1 MKNAEQF
8 RLTKRQLP
16 QQEQRSRWR
25 SRLSTRMTISYVLMA
40 VFNVLLL
47 ELVIGGTVLLV
58 LLLSPALNIG
68 VKGDAQQIALAYAA
82 QAENLGAG
90 VALNPRT
97 TFQPGVK
104 FSLVPPSQDKNSSS
118 QGQGSSGQGGTNN
131 QQISYIAP
139 GTSVSSN
146 TSFALLITPD
156 NRVLASSYPDRYT
169 ALAPIA
175 QLLPTQ
181 EQLIRAALAG
191 QEGATTASR
200 ASTHTAFIAEPVWN
214 TDQSH
219 AIGVVYVQL
228 SWDLSGNSLFWGGVI
243 VWLLSGLF
251 WLVIMGPLGTL
262 FGVLSTRGLVRR
274 IHRLV
279 GATAQFASGDYA
291 QRVPTKKQD
300 EVGQLE
306 AQFNQMAEQLVE
318 SIEQRQALAEQNA
331 RVEERARI
339 EQEMHSA
346 QYIQQTLLPKEVP
359 TPPGWQIETYYHPA
373 REVGGD
379 FYNFFPILQYPQT
392 DRRSEEDSVPPH
404 SPVPAEYSSR
414 RTPNRSNVF
423 APGGE
428 CLGIVIGDATD
439 KGMAAALLMATTG
452 TMLRTAAQGTTSPAE
467 VLARVNDLLYETIPV
482 GMFATCFYA
491 VLELDSGRLRYA
503 NAGHDWPY
511 QRQIGALAELSA
523 TGMPLGM
530 LPGTR
535 YDEHEVLLAPGE
547 SVFFY
552 SDGLVEAHNEQREM
566 FAQSHIKESLSKHPG
581 GPTLI
586 NFMRAE
592 LATFTGA
599 NREQEDDVTMVVLY
613 RAPFPSGEK
622 AGSAPE
628 AQAEPMKQAEDE
640 ATPADTSLQLLANWS
655 IASEPGNEREAI
667 ERVASVVEPLALPIA
682 RLENLKTAVA
692 EAVMNAMEH
701 GNEYQPD
708 KNVTLQ
714 VLSNENAL
722 VVRVC
727 DEGGAQLPSEPELP
741 DIEAKLAGLQN
752 PRGWGLFLIEHLV
765 DEMRVTNEEHTH
777 IVELLLHRDQ
787 HAEQNTIQ
795 ST

>member
-8 RLTKRQLP
+8 QRTKKILP
-16 QQEQRSRWR
+16 QRSRWR

-47 ELVIGGTVLLV
+47 ELVIGGTALLV
-58 LLLSPALNIG
+58 LLLSPALDIG

-90 VALNPRT
+90 AALNPHT

-104 FSLVPPSQDKNSSS
+104 FSLVPPSQNKNSSS
-118 QGQGSSGQGGTNN
+118 HGGTTN

-139 GTSVSSN
+139 GTSASSN

-156 NRVLASSYPDRYT
+156 SHVLASSYPDRYA
-169 ALAPIA
+169 ALAPAA
-175 QLLPTQ
+175 QLLPAQ

-191 QEGATTASR
+191 QEGATTTSR

-219 AIGVVYVQL
+219 TIGVVYVQL
-228 SWDLSGNSLFWGGVI
+228 SWDLSGSSLFWGGVI

-274 IHRLV
+274 VHRLV
-279 GATAQFASGDYA
+279 GATAQFANGDYA
-291 QRVPTKKQD
+291 QRVPAKKHD

-339 EQEMHSA
+339 EQEMRSA

-373 REVGGD
+373 SEVGGD

-392 DRRSEEDSVPPH
+392 DRRSEEDPVPPH
-404 SPVPAEYSSR
+404 SPAPAEYSTG
-414 RTPNRSNVF
+414 RTSNRSNVF

-428 CLGIVIGDATD
+428 YLGIVIGDATD

-452 TMLRTAAQGTTSPAE
+452 TMLRAAAQGTTSPAE
-467 VLARVNDLLYETIPV
+467 VLARVNDLLYGTIPE

-491 VLELDSGRLRYA
+491 VLELASGRLRYA

-547 SVFFY
+547 SIFFY
-552 SDGLVEAHNEQREM
+552 SDGLVEAHNKQREM
-566 FAQSHIKESLSKHPG
+566 FARSHLKEALNRHPG

-592 LATFTGA
+592 LAAFTGS
-599 NREQEDDVTMVVLY
+599 NWEQEDDVTMVVLY
-613 RAPFPSGEK
+613 RAPFPPGEE
-622 AGSAPE
+622 AGSASE
-628 AQAEPMKQAEDE
+628 AQVESVRQPDNE
-640 ATPADTSLQLLANWS
+640 ANPALPTASPLQLLAEWS
-655 IASEPGNEREAI
+655 FASEPGNEREAI
-667 ERVASVVEPLALPIA
+667 ERVASVVEPLSLPTA

-701 GNEYQPD
+701 GNKYQPD
-708 KNVTLQ
+708 KPVTLQ
-714 VLSNENAL
+714 VLADASTL

-727 DEGGAQLPSEPELP
+727 DEGGAPPSSEPELP

-765 DEMRVTNEEHTH
+765 DEMRVTNEDHTH
-777 IVELLLHRDQ
+777 IVELLMHRDRD
-787 HAEQNTIQ
+787 AERNTIQ